1 MTSSWLERQWWA
13 PKPTAGAQLLRP
25 LAWAYGSL
33 AGLDRRRAVV
43 QLLPV
48 PVVVVGNMVVGGA
61 GKTPTTIALVQALRK
76 LGWTPG
82 VVSRGYGRKDRAL
95 RFVDVDMHA
104 EQVGDEPLLI
114 ARRTKAPVM
123 VGLDRVQAARSLL
136 EARPEVDLILA
147 DDGLQHHALARDA
160 QIIVI
165 DERGF
170 GNGLLL
176 PAGPLREAPGAEPP
190 ARSLVLYNA
199 ARASTAWPGTLVERK
214 LGGVLLLPA
223 WHLGDSPQMDA
234 LIELRKHAD
243 IVAAAG
249 IAVPERFFNMLKAW
263 DLSFEARP
271 LPDHHPW
278 AEPLS
283 LKQGQILLVTEKDAV
298 KIPPDSPL
306 AMRTWVAPLD
316 FVLPP
321 SLIDSLQAWLPPRR
335 GAASTTP

>member
-25 LAWAYGSL
+25 LAFVYGAL
-33 AGLDRRRAVV
+33 ADLHRRRAVV
-43 QLLPV
+43 QHLPV
-48 PVVVVGNMVVGGA
+48 PVVVVGNLVVGGA
-61 GKTPTTIALVQALRK
+61 GKTPTTIALVLALRE

-82 VVSRGYGRKDRAL
+82 VVSRGYGRKDHAL
-95 RFVDVDMHA
+95 RFVDVDRHA

-114 ARRTKAPVM
+114 ARRTHAPV
-123 VGLDRVQAARSLL
+123 VVSRHRVLAARALL
-136 EARPEVDLILA
+136 EAHPEVNLILA

-176 PAGPLREAPGAEPP
+176 PAGPLRETPGAEPP

-199 ARASTAWPGTLVERK
+199 SRASTAWSGAVVERK
-214 LGGVLLLPA
+214 LSGVLTLSA
-223 WHLGDSPQMDA
+223 WHRGGLPHTDN
-234 LIELRKHAD
+234 LIELRKHTD

-263 DLSFEARP
+263 DLSFEALA
-271 LPDHHPW
+271 LPDHDPW
-278 AEPLS
+278 SEPPA
-283 LKQGQILLVTEKDAV
+283 LKPGQILLVTEKDAV

-306 AMRTWVAPLD
+306 ALRTWVAPLD

-321 SLIDSLQAWLPPRR
+321 SLIDSLQAWLPARR
-335 GAASTTP
+335 GVATTTP